1 MAVVLVITKRYISH
15 GWVKVPK
22 KYRFILE
29 MINLFAMF
37 VSFGFNLAL
46 ALALSVAENKS
57 QLLRLLLIFCS
68 IQMVVLTIIF
78 FHTCAYWT
86 VGE

>member
-37 VSFGFNLAL
+37 VSFGLNLAL
-46 ALALSVAENKS
+46 ALAVTENKS

>member
-29 MINLFAMF
+29 MINLFTMF
-37 VSFGFNLAL
+37 VSFALNLAL
-46 ALALSVAENKS
+46 ALAVAENKS
-57 QLLRLLLIFCS
+57 QLLRPLLVLCS